1 MNKITSNKILFRKL
15 ENFGFDSRVSRGYE
29 DLINFQGRKLFNFAS
44 NDYLGFSKDKKIINE
59 SIKWTQEYGSS
70 LSSSRLV
77 TGNLDKI
84 NLIENLISKKIGHEK
99 STIVGNGFL
108 LNSTLIPA
116 LTGNSIGK
124 RNKFLIFSDKYNHAS
139 INYGCLISR
148 QKCFRYN
155 HLDLNHLE
163 RLLKKIKTNEKKMII
178 SETLFSMDGDIVD
191 LDGLRLLSEKYNTIL
206 YLDEAHSFGVFG
218 KSGFGLASEKKKSS
232 NEIIVGTFS
241 KALGSYGSFVSCS
254 KYFHKIIVNTCGG
267 LIYST
272 ALPPSV
278 LGAIFAALKRIPN
291 VSTLRKKILNNSLFL
306 IKNLKLLN
314 LNTAG
319 SSSHIIP
326 IILKDHKKCKKLFNY
341 LFDCG
346 FYVKDVRP
354 PTVPR
359 GLDRIRLSLTATMK
373 KSLIESFI
381 KHISDFKL

>member
-1 MNKITSNKILFRKL
+1 M
-15 ENFGFDSRVSRGYE
+15 E
-29 DLINFQGRKLFNFAS
+29 
-44 NDYLGFSKDKKIINE
+44 
-59 SIKWTQEYGSS
+59 
-70 LSSSRLV
+70 
-77 TGNLDKI
+77 
-84 NLIENLISKKIGHEK
+84 
-99 STIVGNGFL
+99 
-108 LNSTLIPA
+108 
-116 LTGNSIGK
+116 K

-163 RLLKKIKTNEKKMII
+163 ETIKKIKTNEKKMII